1 MEEQNTIIEL
11 IDESGNTVKFDLVMT
26 FDYEGKRYAALLP
39 VDEVENVGDD
49 EVVLLEVVKDKNGD
63 NFVSIENPIL
73 LDEVFNEFIE
83 LFDEMAD
90 GEDEEPGAT
99 TLHDEYDHQA
109 QQAQQEQAID
119 HDRPQLVAWELVQ
132 PAAHRGEDEHGGHG
146 CDQAEHCH
154 A

>member
-49 EVVLLEVVKDKNGD
+49 EVVLLEVVKDKNGE

-90 GEDEEPGAT
+90 GEDEE
-99 TLHDEYDHQA
+99 
-109 QQAQQEQAID
+109 
-119 HDRPQLVAWELVQ
+119 
-132 PAAHRGEDEHGGHG
+132 EDE
-146 CDQAEHCH
+146 
-154 A
+154 

>member
-90 GEDEEPGAT
+90 GEDEE
-99 TLHDEYDHQA
+99 
-109 QQAQQEQAID
+109 
-119 HDRPQLVAWELVQ
+119 
-132 PAAHRGEDEHGGHG
+132 EDE
-146 CDQAEHCH
+146 
-154 A
+154 

>member
-11 IDESGNTVKFDLVMT
+11 VDESGNTVKFDLVMT

-49 EVVLLEVVKDKNGD
+49 EVVLLEVVKDKSGD
-63 NFVSIENPIL
+63 NFVSIDNPVL

-90 GEDEEPGAT
+90 EDDEEEDE
-99 TLHDEYDHQA
+99 
-109 QQAQQEQAID
+109 
-119 HDRPQLVAWELVQ
+119 
-132 PAAHRGEDEHGGHG
+132 
-146 CDQAEHCH
+146 
-154 A
+154 